1 MCRSTIVTPCGAS
14 PPAAPTPTNQA
25 ATLLLAAEEAAAEEV
40 VAEEFLQELTSVIRV
55 MEKVSAQYAMVR
67 AGAVHTNVGLA
78 KVQVDASSVT
88 GEDTFTRITV
98 EAVHLAVHLLVVAHR
113 AAVRQEAAIV
123 RRERVPFVEVP
134 ANVCPPVTIVSI
146 VTALAHVRLVVE
158 EVIIGLQVMR

>member
-1 MCRSTIVTPCGAS
+1 MLG
-14 PPAAPTPTNQA
+14 
-25 ATLLLAAEEAAAEEV
+25 
-40 VAEEFLQELTSVIRV
+40 F
-55 MEKVSAQYAMVR
+55 
-67 AGAVHTNVGLA
+67 A

-113 AAVRQEAAIV
+113 VAVRQEAAIV

-158 EVIIGLQVMR
+158 EVIIGLQGNEVMCPNCDIPGNSSRNTPGNGKCGFCGVQVMQIL